1 MNIPLDALDLLDQGV
16 AIFDAHHRLVYQNA
30 PFVAMVAPG
39 RTPFREGSGLALIL
53 DCLAAQG
60 VGQGDDLRRRLS
72 VLREALVAGDERQVE
87 LVGERGRHL
96 FVVARATES
105 GTLLLQVRDITLER
119 RSTVKLESVMKVAV
133 STLADLAEYRDTD
146 TSEHVLRV
154 ARLTHE
160 IARELVGVG
169 YPAEELSADFLS
181 HLGTAS
187 MLHDIGKVGVPDSIL
202 LKKGKLEAEERAQI
216 ERHAEDGGSILKKAS
231 RLLPES
237 LHFRLAAEIAF
248 SHHERWDGKGYPSQL
263 AGEQIPLS
271 ARITSVADVFDALS
285 SERPYKPAW
294 PLDKVEAYMRE
305 SAGTQFDPRVVAA
318 LGKVLEVRERASNIQ
333 WSALM
338 SLNDPVVDHD
348 HAVLLTL
355 INQISLEA
363 NCHDPSAVEFVVDE
377 LVGYTLSHFGR
388 EERLLERNGYPHLDA
403 HKKVHRRMAEE
414 VIALRDKL
422 RNNFTPALGEEI
434 SRYLRNW
441 LTDHILVE
449 DKKFARYLGG

>member
-1 MNIPLDALDLLDQGV
+1 MNVPLDAFDLLDQGV
-16 AIFDAHHRLVYQNA
+16 AIFDAQRQLVYQNA

-39 RTPFREGSGLALIL
+39 HSPFRAGATLALIL

-60 VGQGDDLRRRLS
+60 GGQGGTLRSRLS
-72 VLREALVAGDERQVE
+72 SLREPMTTGDERQVE
-87 LVGERGRHL
+87 LVAEHGCH
-96 FVVARATES
+96 FFIMARVTEG

-119 RSTVKLESVMKVAV
+119 RSTATLENVMKVAV
-133 STLADLAEYRDTD
+133 STLANLAEYRDTD

-160 IARELVGVG
+160 IARELAGMG
-169 YPAEELSADFLS
+169 DPGEELSADFLS
-181 HLGTAS
+181 HVGTAS

-202 LKKGKLEAEERAQI
+202 LKNGQLEPEERVLIQ
-216 ERHAEDGGSILKKAS
+216 RHAEDGGGILRKAS

-248 SHHERWDGKGYPSQL
+248 SHHERWDGKGYPNQL

-271 ARITSVADVFDALS
+271 ARIASVADVFDALS
-285 SERPYKPAW
+285 SARPYKPAW
-294 PLDKVEAYMRE
+294 PLDKVEAYMRDA
-305 SAGTQFDPRVVAA
+305 AGTQFDPRIVDA
-318 LGKVLEVRERASNIQ
+318 LCKVLEIRRRASDIQ
-333 WSALM
+333 WSSLM

-348 HAVLLTL
+348 HSVLLTL
-355 INQISLEA
+355 INQISLDA
-363 NCHDPSAVEFVVDE
+363 NCHDQSAVEFVVDE

-388 EERLLERNGYPHLDA
+388 EERLLERNGYPHLQA
-403 HKKVHRRMAEE
+403 HKEVHRRMADE

-434 SRYLRNW
+434 SHYLRNW
-441 LTDHILVE
+441 LTNHILIE
-449 DKKFARYLGG
+449 DKKFAQYLGH

>member
-1 MNIPLDALDLLDQGV
+1 MNVPLDAFDLLDQGV
-16 AIFDAHHRLVYQNA
+16 AIFDAQHQLIYQNA

-39 RTPFREGSGLALIL
+39 RSPFREGSRLIL
-53 DCLAAQG
+53 VLDCVAAQG
-60 VGQGDDLRRRLS
+60 GGQGETLRSRLS
-72 VLREALVAGDERQVE
+72 SLREPMSAGDERQVE

-96 FVVARATES
+96 FITARVTES
-105 GTLLLQVRDITLER
+105 DTLLLQVRDITLER
-119 RSTVKLESVMKVAV
+119 RSTAKLESVMKVAV
-133 STLADLAEYRDTD
+133 STLANLAEYRDTD

-160 IARELVGVG
+160 IARELAGMG
-169 YPAEELSADFLS
+169 DPGDELSTDFLS
-181 HLGTAS
+181 HVGTAS

-202 LKKGKLEAEERAQI
+202 LKNGQLEPEERALIQ
-216 ERHAEDGGSILKKAS
+216 RHAEDGGGILRKAS

-248 SHHERWDGKGYPSQL
+248 SHHERWDGKGYPNQL

-271 ARITSVADVFDALS
+271 ARIASVADVFDALS
-285 SERPYKPAW
+285 SERPYKAAW

-305 SAGTQFDPRVVAA
+305 GAGTQFDPRIVDA
-318 LGKVLEVRERASNIQ
+318 LCKVLEIRRRASDIQ
-333 WSALM
+333 WSSLM

-348 HAVLLTL
+348 HSVLLTL
-355 INQISLEA
+355 INQISLDA
-363 NCHDPSAVEFVVDE
+363 NCHDQSAVEFVVDE

-388 EERLLERNGYPHLDA
+388 EERLLERNGYPHLQA
-403 HKKVHRRMAEE
+403 HKEVHRRMADE
-414 VIALRDKL
+414 VIALREKL

-441 LTDHILVE
+441 LTNHILIE
-449 DKKFARYLGG
+449 DKKFAQYLGH

>member
-1 MNIPLDALDLLDQGV
+1 MNFPLEAFDFLDQGV
-16 AIFDAHHRLVYQNA
+16 AIFDGENRLLYQNA
-30 PFVAMVAPG
+30 PFVALVAPG
-39 RTPFREGSGLALIL
+39 RNPFKPGSGLALVL

-60 VGQGDDLRRRLS
+60 AGRSGDLRRQLAVLNGS
-72 VLREALVAGDERQVE
+72 VSGGQEQQVE
-87 LVGERGRHL
+87 IIGERGRHL
-96 FVVARATES
+96 FVVGKATDS
-105 GTLLLQVRDITLER
+105 GNLLLQVRDITLER

-154 ARLTHE
+154 ARLAHE

-169 YPAEELSADFLS
+169 YPAEELSAEFLS

-187 MLHDIGKVGVPDSIL
+187 MLHDIGKVGVPDAIL
-202 LKKGKLEAEERAQI
+202 LKKGKLDPEERALI

-237 LHFRLAAEIAF
+237 LHFRLASEIAY
-248 SHHERWDGKGYPSQL
+248 SHHERWDGKGYPYGL

-285 SERPYKPAW
+285 SERPYKSAW
-294 PLDKVEAYMRE
+294 PLDKVMDYMRE
-305 SAGTQFDPRVVAA
+305 SAGSQFDARVVTA
-318 LGKVLEVRERASNIQ
+318 LEKVLEIRARASDIQ
-333 WSALM
+333 WSAVM

-348 HAVLLTL
+348 HSVLLTL
-355 INQISLEA
+355 INQISLDA
-363 NCHDPSAVEFVVDE
+363 NCQDQSAVEFVVDE

-388 EERLLERNGYPHLDA
+388 EERLLERNGYPHLEA
-403 HKKVHRRMAEE
+403 HKEVHRRMAEE

-422 RNNFTPALGEEI
+422 RNNFTASLGEEI
-434 SRYLRNW
+434 SHYLRNW
-441 LTDHILVE
+441 LTNHILVE
-449 DKKFARYLGG
+449 DKKFAQYLQG